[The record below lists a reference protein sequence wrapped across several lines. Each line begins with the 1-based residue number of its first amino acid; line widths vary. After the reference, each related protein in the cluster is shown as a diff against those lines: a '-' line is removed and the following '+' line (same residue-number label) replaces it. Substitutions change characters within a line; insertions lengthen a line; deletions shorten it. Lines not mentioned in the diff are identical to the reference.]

1 MFEGLFIQ
9 QYQKKFRKV
18 PFPGLQCLLCGHFSI
33 EILDPITHHIVV
45 TYTLNVSCF
54 MDQIVQFR
62 SLQNTLIGY
71 KVLEFKSVAY
81 GSAKC

>member
-45 TYTLNVSCF
+45 TFTLDVSW
-54 MDQIVQFR
+54 IKLS
-62 SLQNTLIGY
+62 SLDH
-71 KVLEFKSVAY
+71 FKIL
-81 GSAKC
+81 